1 MRKFGYVIL
10 AVIALAVVGAALFTN
25 GYDSSSRVRRSH
37 LVAELPK
44 EDDTRG
50 TRVFTIGI
58 GYGNQPD
65 EGLPREMSERSN
77 AVMVKGDVAEVEK
90 LYHQLSANF

>member
-25 GYDSSSRVRRSH
+25 GYDSSSRVRRSR
-37 LVAELPK
+37 LIAELPK

-50 TRVFTIGI
+50 TRVFTIG
-58 GYGNQPD
+58 YGNRPD
-65 EGLPREMSERSN
+65 EELLREMGERPK
-77 AVMVKGDVAEVEK
+77 AVMVKGDVADAEK